1 MAKSASYK
9 VKFRRRREGLT
20 DYYLRTK
27 LLRSSLP
34 RVVVRISNK
43 HIRVLIVSSK
53 PIGDMV
59 LASAFSQELRKF
71 GWPFSFN
78 NTPAA
83 YLTAYL
89 AGLRCLMKDVSEGI
103 LDVGLHKPVK
113 GGRIYAV
120 CRGLLDT
127 GFKIKVDES
136 MLPEE
141 GRIVGEHIVN
151 YFKASADRRFSRY
164 VSEGLNVEAMPRI
177 FEEVKN
183 RIKEAVKHG

>member
-1 MAKSASYK
+1 MARSASYK

-27 LLRSSLP
+27 LLKSGLP

-43 HIRVLIVSSK
+43 HVRVMVVSSK
-53 PIGDMV
+53 IVGDMT
-59 LASAFSQELRKF
+59 LASAFSQELKKF

-83 YLTAYL
+83 YLTGYL
-89 AGLRCLMKDVSEGI
+89 AGLRCLKKNVSEGI

-113 GGRIYAV
+113 GGRIYAA
-120 CRGLLDT
+120 CKGLLDT
-127 GFKIKVDES
+127 GFNIRVDES

-141 GRIVGEHIVN
+141 SRLTGKHIVE
-151 YFKASADRRFSRY
+151 YFKKSGGKGFSKY
-164 VSEGLNVEAMPRI
+164 VREGLNIDEMPRLV
-177 FEEVKN
+177 EEVKS
-183 RIKEAVKHG
+183 RIKEAFEHG

>member
-1 MAKSASYK
+1 MARSASYK

-27 LLRSSLP
+27 LLRSGLP
-34 RVVVRISNK
+34 RVIIRISNK
-43 HIRVLIVSSK
+43 HVRVLVVSSK
-53 PIGDMV
+53 PIGDIT
-59 LASAFSQELRKF
+59 LATAFSQELRRF

-89 AGLRCLMKDVSEGI
+89 AGLRCLKKKVSEGI

-113 GGRIYAV
+113 GGRIYAA
-120 CRGLLDT
+120 CKGLLDA
-127 GFKIKVDES
+127 GFKIRLDES

-141 GRIVGEHIVN
+141 SRLIGEHIVN
-151 YFKASADRRFSRY
+151 YFKASGGRGFSRY
-164 VSEGLNVEAMPRI
+164 VREGLKIEDMPKV
-177 FEEVKN
+177 FEEIRN
-183 RIKEAVKHG
+183 RIKEAVEHG

>member
-1 MAKSASYK
+1 MAKTASYK

-27 LLRSSLP
+27 LLKSGLP

-43 HIRVLIVSSK
+43 HVRVLIVSSK
-53 PIGDMV
+53 PIGDMT

-78 NTPAA
+78 NTPAT

-89 AGLRCLMKDVSEGI
+89 AGLRCLKNGVSEGI
-103 LDVGLHKPVK
+103 LDVGLHKPVR
-113 GGRIYAV
+113 GGRIYAA
-120 CRGLLDT
+120 CSGLLDA
-127 GFKIKVDES
+127 GFKVRVSEE
-136 MLPEE
+136 MLPDKS
-141 GRIVGEHIVN
+141 RILGEHIVN
-151 YFKASADRRFSRY
+151 YFKASGGRGFSRY
-164 VSEGLNVEAMPRI
+164 VKEGLKVEDMPRI

-183 RIKEAVKHG
+183 RIREAVEHG

>member
-27 LLRSSLP
+27 LLKSGLP
-34 RVVVRISNK
+34 RIVVRVSNK
-43 HIRVLIVSSK
+43 HVRVLIVSSK
-53 PIGDMV
+53 PIGDTT

-71 GWPFSFN
+71 DWPFSFN

-89 AGLRCLMKDVSEGI
+89 AGLRCLKNGVSEGI

-113 GGRIYAV
+113 GGRIYAA
-120 CRGLLDT
+120 CSGLLDA
-127 GFKIKVDES
+127 GFKVRVSGE
-136 MLPEE
+136 MLPDKS
-141 GRIVGEHIVN
+141 RILGEHIVN
-151 YFKASADRRFSRY
+151 YFKAFGGRGFSRY
-164 VSEGLNVEAMPRI
+164 VKEGLRVEDMPRI

-183 RIKEAVKHG
+183 RIREAVEHG

>member
-1 MAKSASYK
+1 MARSASYK

-27 LLRSSLP
+27 LLRSGLP
-34 RVVVRISNK
+34 RVVVRISNR
-43 HIRVLIVSSK
+43 HVRVMVVSSK
-53 PIGDMV
+53 PIGDIA
-59 LASAFSQELRKF
+59 LASAFSQELKRF
-71 GWPFSFN
+71 GWPFSFK

-89 AGLRCLMKDVSEGI
+89 AGLRCLRKGVSEGV

-113 GGRIYAV
+113 GGRVYAA
-120 CRGLLDT
+120 CKGLLDA
-127 GFKIKVDES
+127 GFNIRVDES

-141 GRIVGEHIVN
+141 SRIIGEHIVN
-151 YFKASADRRFSRY
+151 YFKASGRESK
-164 VSEGLNVEAMPRI
+164 GLRIEDMPKV

-183 RIKEAVKHG
+183 RIKEAVENG

>member
-1 MAKSASYK
+1 MARSASYR

-27 LLRSSLP
+27 LLKSGLP
-34 RVVVRISNK
+34 RVVVRVSNK
-43 HIRVLIVSSK
+43 HVRVMIVSSK
-53 PIGDMV
+53 PFGDIT

-71 GWPFSFN
+71 DWPFSLN

-89 AGLRCLMKDVSEGI
+89 AGLRCLKKGFSEGI
-103 LDVGLHKPVK
+103 LDIGLHKPVK
-113 GGRIYAV
+113 GGRVYAA
-120 CRGLLDT
+120 CSGLLDA
-127 GFKIKVDES
+127 GFKVRVNES

-141 GRIVGEHIVN
+141 SRIRGGHIVN
-151 YFKASADRRFSRY
+151 YFKASGGKGFSKY
-164 VSEGLNVEAMPRI
+164 VSEGLKVENMPKI

-183 RIKEAVKHG
+183 RIGEAVEHG

>member
-1 MAKSASYK
+1 MARSASYK

-27 LLRSSLP
+27 LLRSGLP
-34 RVVVRISNK
+34 RVVVRTSNK
-43 HIRVLIVSSK
+43 HVRVIVVSNK
-53 PIGDMV
+53 PFGDMT

-71 GWPFSFN
+71 DWPFSFN

-89 AGLRCLMKDVSEGI
+89 AGLRCLKKGVSEGI

-113 GGRIYAV
+113 GGRLYAA
-120 CRGLLDT
+120 CSGLLDA
-127 GFKIKVDES
+127 GFKLRVDES

-141 GRIVGEHIVN
+141 SRIKGEHIVN
-151 YFKASADRRFSRY
+151 YFKASEGKGFSKY
-164 VSEGLNVEAMPRI
+164 VSKGLKVENMPRV

-183 RIKEAVKHG
+183 RIREAVEHG